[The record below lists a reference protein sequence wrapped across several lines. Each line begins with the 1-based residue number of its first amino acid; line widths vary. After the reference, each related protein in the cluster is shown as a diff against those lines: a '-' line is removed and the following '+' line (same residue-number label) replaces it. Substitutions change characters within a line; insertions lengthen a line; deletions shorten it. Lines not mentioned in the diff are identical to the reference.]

1 MDEFYVFLKFS
12 DNYIVQFYHI
22 IGITFSKIEF
32 KNLKQDAININNIFT
47 YLIYK
52 NNAKIN
58 IFKILIQEYL
68 YKPILTRKKE
78 LG

>member
-1 MDEFYVFLKFS
+1 MDEFYVFFKFS
-12 DNYIVQFYHI
+12 ANFIVSFYHI

-32 KNLKQDAININNIFT
+32 KNLKQDAIKINNIFT

-68 YKPILTRKKE
+68 YKPILTRTNE

>member
-1 MDEFYVFLKFS
+1 M
-12 DNYIVQFYHI
+12 
-22 IGITFSKIEF
+22 
-32 KNLKQDAININNIFT
+32 KQDAININNIFT

-68 YKPILTRKKE
+68 YKPILTRKNG